1 VLSELNFYLK
11 WGGQGEEKKTG
22 SRQEEVSM
30 VDTDK
35 SKHHIKDVDHL
46 RIAEAPPPRTFT
58 LGYIHRIMFS
68 TLTPRL
74 FYCLSYDQCVKGC
87 DTVARRSFEL
97 FSYL

>member
-46 RIAEAPPPRTFT
+46 RIAEAPPLVPLLLVTFT
-58 LGYIHRIMFS
+58 ESCSPL
-68 TLTPRL
+68 
-74 FYCLSYDQCVKGC
+74 
-87 DTVARRSFEL
+87 
-97 FSYL
+97 